1 MPIEPETYPDSNV
14 FINKLDIRDLEIL
27 NEAEA
32 SLTWARTEAYRNNPA
47 SGNFDLE
54 HLQQIHHALF
64 QDLYT
69 WAGELRSYDT
79 RKGICEFTPAK
90 KITHYSRKIYGALA
104 EENYLQKLNRE
115 EFIHRLA
122 YYYDMTNRL
131 HPFPEGNGRTQRLFI
146 EHLATLSGHSIKWTL
161 VHQWEIE
168 ATAERSFQGDK
179 EPLFRMFERIA
190 CITHQEIGSSN

>member
-14 FINKLDIRDLEIL
+14 FINKLDIRDPGIL

-32 SLTWARTEAYRNNPA
+32 SLTWARTEAYRITPIPG
-47 SGNFDLE
+47 SFDLE
-54 HLQQIHHALF
+54 HLRQIHHTLF
-64 QDLYT
+64 QYLYT

-90 KITHYSRKIYGALA
+90 KITHYSNKVFGALA
-104 EENYLQKLNRE
+104 EENYLQELGRKV
-115 EFIHRLA
+115 FIHHLA

-131 HPFPEGNGRTQRLFI
+131 HPFPEGNGRTQRLFF
-146 EHLATLSGHSIKWTL
+146 EHLAKLSGYSIDWTI

-168 ATAERSFQGDK
+168 ATAERSFLGDK
-179 EPLFRMFERIA
+179 EPLFRMFERIVV
-190 CITHQEIGSSN
+190 ISQ